1 MPVKYIPYYPN
12 TVQGQA
18 ILDNIT
24 RTRRVLRYRDNDKV
38 YERIQRG
45 MPYYELEK
53 IESVIPRDLPLL
65 KGESDRSEQE
75 RFQNMLIRG
84 ECISACAYLKDKNI
98 KVDLVYIDPPFAS
111 GADYAK
117 KVYLRKNPKIA
128 ESIAK
133 AEEELDLEE
142 LRAFEEKMYGDIW
155 NKEDYL
161 NWMYENLTAIKSV
174 MSETASIYA
183 HLDWHIGHYVKVLM
197 DEVFGE
203 DHFRNEIVWKRK
215 GGSANPSGQYDVV
228 TDCIFWFT
236 KNDIYTFNQIYIKD
250 SDDVQ
255 KYIEE
260 RFTNIDENNRR
271 YMKSPIV
278 SPNYRENLSYKYK
291 GYTPPVNGWSITK
304 DVMEQWDKEGK
315 LYFPENGDRIY
326 RKIYIDEYEG
336 QPVQNLWTDIF
347 VINPVAHE
355 RLGYATQKPEALLD
369 RIIRASSN
377 EGMVIADFFGGT
389 GVTAK
394 VAYDVKRKFIH
405 CDVGINSIQTTRDRL
420 VAAGAEFDIYDI
432 HDGVSLFRN
441 PVQTMDKMKSL
452 IAGLKNEDD
461 LDSFWEGGIQD
472 SKLGLVPVYIPNLL
486 DHSAKVLDIP
496 LINRII
502 NEAMPDLPDGTK
514 QVIVFY
520 VDIEN
525 EAELKNFISEYN
537 ATGIDIVLRD
547 LKFILDDVV
556 INDEIDYKMKESKTG
571 FEIEIKSFISD
582 RLIQKIDAYN
592 QKKFLNSSKKELF
605 EENSEESK
613 EENGNAKKKKNFV
626 PISIS
631 KHGLELIELISL
643 DCTGKDGIWKS
654 DFEIKIDKNG
664 YVILNGKKTKKF
676 WNAKIVSKKKPLRM
690 KIRNISGDESV
701 ITID

>member
-1 MPVKYIPYYPN
+1 MPVKYIPYYSN

-18 ILDNIT
+18 ILDNLT

-45 MPYYELEK
+45 MPYYELERVETVGAGFK
-53 IESVIPRDLPLL
+53 PAPTD
-65 KGESDRSEQE
+65 GE
-75 RFQNMLIRG
+75 NMLIRG

-117 KVYLRKNPKIA
+117 KVYLRRNPKIA
-128 ESIAK
+128 EALAK

-142 LRAFEEKMYGDIW
+142 LRAFEEKMYGDVW

-174 MSETASIYA
+174 MSETASIYV

-203 DHFRNEIVWKRK
+203 DNFLNEIVWHYSRWSTNTAKFQQMHDTLFWYSK
-215 GGSANPSGQYDVV
+215 DSSGY
-228 TDCIFWFT
+228 IF
-236 KNDIYTFNQIYIKD
+236 NDIYQAYKNDKWIEDTVRVVRNGKLVRLKD
-250 SDDVQ
+250 ENGNYVKREKDNKGVIAHDVWED
-255 KYIEE
+255 INFIAPTAEE
-260 RFTNIDENNRR
+260 RLE
-271 YMKSPIV
+271 
-278 SPNYRENLSYKYK
+278 
-291 GYTPPVNGWSITK
+291 
-304 DVMEQWDKEGK
+304 
-315 LYFPENGDRIY
+315 
-326 RKIYIDEYEG
+326 
-336 QPVQNLWTDIF
+336 
-347 VINPVAHE
+347 
-355 RLGYATQKPEALLD
+355 YATQKPEALLE
-369 RIIRASSN
+369 RIIKASTD
-377 EGMVIADFFGGT
+377 EGMVIADFFGGS
-389 GVTAK
+389 GVAVK
-394 VAYDVKRKFIH
+394 VAHDLKRKFIH

-432 HDGVSLFRN
+432 QDGVSLFRN

-452 IAGLKNEDD
+452 ITGLKNEDD

-486 DHSAKVLDIP
+486 DHSTKVLDIP
-496 LINRII
+496 LINRVI
-502 NEAMPDLPDGTK
+502 NEAMPDLPEGTK

-525 EAELKNFISEYN
+525 EAELKKFISEYN

-547 LKFILDDVV
+547 LKSILDDVV
-556 INDEIDYKMKESKTG
+556 INDEIDYKMKGFKAG

-592 QKKFLNSSKKELF
+592 QKKSLNGSPPLTLPLDKGEQ
-605 EENSEESK
+605 EGVENSEESE
-613 EENGNAKKKKNFV
+613 EENGKGKKKKTLFRF
-626 PISIS
+626 P
-631 KHGLELIELISL
+631 
-643 DCTGKDGIWKS
+643 
-654 DFEIKIDKNG
+654 
-664 YVILNGKKTKKF
+664 
-676 WNAKIVSKKKPLRM
+676 
-690 KIRNISGDESV
+690 
-701 ITID
+701 